1 MATATAP
8 APAAFIGL
16 GKTMPPEKEELPN
29 PMEMEKGMLEELL
42 LVCQFVGTRR
52 AAGDDDDAGA
62 SPDAEF
68 LRGEDCLVSSRRLL
82 RTKHKPVSHPRT
94 PP

>member
-8 APAAFIGL
+8 APAEFIGL
-16 GKTMPPEKEELPN
+16 GKTMPPEKEVLPN
-29 PMEMEKGMLEELL
+29 PMEMEKGMFEELL

-68 LRGEDCLVSSRRLL
+68 LRGEDCLVSGRRL
-82 RTKHKPVSHPRT
+82 
-94 PP
+94 